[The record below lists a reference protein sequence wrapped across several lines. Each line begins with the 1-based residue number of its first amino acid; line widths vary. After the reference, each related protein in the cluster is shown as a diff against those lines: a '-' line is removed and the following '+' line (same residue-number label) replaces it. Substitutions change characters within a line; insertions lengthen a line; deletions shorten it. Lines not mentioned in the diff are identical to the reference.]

1 MVRGMNYTRTF
12 STTIFENG
20 TKESEKKA
28 CHHHHIYKWY
38 VRLHIMG
45 RSIILN
51 NTRITF
57 SIMVSCS
64 SKCLLL
70 YNIHYSSNNHA
81 QLMIRSWIFAKN
93 RRWWCCN
100 EPLPIYSRKKNQI
113 VTPKNS
119 IERRNT
125 RNYYYYIMMASHNIY
140 HDNNNGALAF
150 PLSIYTCVCNIN
162 WQNYYMN
169 SSMNFSQ

>member
-1 MVRGMNYTRTF
+1 
-12 STTIFENG
+12 
-20 TKESEKKA
+20 
-28 CHHHHIYKWY
+28 
-38 VRLHIMG
+38 MG

-81 QLMIRSWIFAKN
+81 QFDDSELNIRQESPLMVLQRTTSNIFK
-93 RRWWCCN
+93 
-100 EPLPIYSRKKNQI
+100 KKNQI

>member
-1 MVRGMNYTRTF
+1 MVRGMNYTPTF

-20 TKESEKKA
+20 TKESEKRLA
-28 CHHHHIYKWY
+28 IIIVYIND

-81 QLMIRSWIFAKN
+81 QFDDSELNISQESPLMVLQRTTSNIF
-93 RRWWCCN
+93 
-100 EPLPIYSRKKNQI
+100 KKKK
-113 VTPKNS
+113 PD
-119 IERRNT
+119 RD
-125 RNYYYYIMMASHNIY
+125 A
-140 HDNNNGALAF
+140 
-150 PLSIYTCVCNIN
+150 
-162 WQNYYMN
+162 
-169 SSMNFSQ
+169 